1 MKTPD
6 VWDENH
12 SSQRQDKRYLGRW
25 KVALV
30 FNSSANKPVYQTL
43 THDLSH
49 TGTSVQYLTE
59 EKINTALTLL
69 LSPPPIDGVD
79 QKIIRLKAEVKS
91 CVPFRGGYRLGM
103 SFIRDAESDKL
114 PAILEMYAISDGQ
127 LASHPDAD
135 EFPTLNL

>member
-6 VWDENH
+6 VWDETPR
-12 SSQRQDKRYLGRW
+12 SQRTGNRYLARW

-30 FNSSANKPVYQTL
+30 FDSSANKPVYQTL

-59 EKINTALTLL
+59 EKVNTVLTLL
-69 LSPPPIDGVD
+69 LSPPPMDGVN

-103 SFIRDAESDKL
+103 GFIQDAESDKL

-135 EFPTLNL
+135 DFPTLNL

>member
-6 VWDENH
+6 VWDETPR
-12 SSQRQDKRYLGRW
+12 SQRTRNRYLARW

-30 FNSSANKPVYQTL
+30 FDSSANKPVYQTL

-69 LSPPPIDGVD
+69 LSPPPMDGVN

-103 SFIRDAESDKL
+103 SFIKDAESDKL